1 MCSPGY
7 PTSLE
12 LLNTKTE
19 ELDRLKLY
27 LKIIK
32 KS

>member
-1 MCSPGY
+1 V
-7 PTSLE
+7 

-27 LKIIK
+27 LKLIK